1 MKYIRPRFAALVLL
15 PALVALAGVAA
26 LGPSALA
33 ADCGGIQTAV
43 VDCAGAKDTTGSPV
57 VAILVMAIQIL
68 TGAVGVV
75 AIGALVYAG
84 ILYSSASSDAGQVTK
99 AKDIIRNTII
109 GLILFALMATVLNFL
124 IPGGLFSGSAKFGA
138 GGNGLGN
145 IKASPIQERTK
156 LNNNDSSPSAR
167 NSSGAQFGGI
177 TKACYEVGY
186 KGKAW
191 RGNVYHRSGKQSY
204 AFENSPEGV
213 KYAAAH
219 NYERI
224 DIDLR
229 ETKDGVIVATHSI
242 DPLNKRVT
250 WGGFKDTAGKIKNR
264 KTKVTNMTW
273 AQVQRLR
280 HVDGYR
286 IHMVEDIIKA
296 AAAEKIGIDFEI
308 KQPKDSKEDLPYIAA
323 LANKYKVQV
332 TIKTQSDY
340 PGARALLPYARRL
353 GFATRDISR
362 NNWDSPNKDAS
373 LCSKFRS

>member
-33 ADCGGIQTAV
+33 ADCGGITTAV
-43 VDCAGAKDTTGSPV
+43 VDCASAKDTTGSPV
-57 VAILVMAIQIL
+57 VAILVVAIQVL
-68 TGAVGVV
+68 TAIVGIV

-84 ILYSSASSDAGQVTK
+84 IMYTSASSDAAQVTK
-99 AKDIIRNTII
+99 AKELIRNTII
-109 GLILFALMATVLNFL
+109 GLITFALMATVLNFL
-124 IPGGLFSGSAKFGA
+124 IPGGLFSGSTKFGA

-145 IKASPIQERTK
+145 IQPSQVEQRRKIA
-156 LNNNDSSPSAR
+156 NDDSPSAR